1 MACPVCFTGDDP
13 VTRDSLTA
21 GIGVLLGV
29 TFVVLL
35 CFATFFITLAR
46 RARRVH
52 ALEAAG
58 AATPHAS
65 AENAAPPE
73 QLGWESR

>member
-29 TFVVLL
+29 TVVVLL

-46 RARRVH
+46 RARRAH
-52 ALEAAG
+52 ALEAA
-58 AATPHAS
+58 ATPPAR
-65 AENAAPPE
+65 EPAAPADR
-73 QLGWESR
+73 LGWEPN

>member
-35 CFATFFITLAR
+35 CFATFFISLAR

-52 ALEAAG
+52 ALDGADPAPAAEP
-58 AATPHAS
+58 AVAS
-65 AENAAPPE
+65 RSEH
-73 QLGWESR
+73 LGWEPR

>member
-29 TFVVLL
+29 TVVVLL
-35 CFATFFITLAR
+35 CFAIFFITLAR
-46 RARRVH
+46 RARRAQAV
-52 ALEAAG
+52 EAAG
-58 AATPHAS
+58 RPPAGAPATPADS
-65 AENAAPPE
+65 
-73 QLGWESR
+73 LGWEPR

>member
-46 RARRVH
+46 RARRAH
-52 ALEAAG
+52 GLDG
-58 AATPHAS
+58 S
-65 AENAAPPE
+65 GPPADTDPRGPSPSE
-73 QLGWESR
+73 HLGWEQG

>member
-35 CFATFFITLAR
+35 CFATFFISLAR

-52 ALEAAG
+52 ALDGSGQPPAAEPAG
-58 AATPHAS
+58 PS
-65 AENAAPPE
+65 PSER
-73 QLGWESR
+73 LGWEPR